1 MKRILSGLVALLCC
15 ATALGAAPR
24 TESLLT
30 DWKFTRDDSPE
41 FSAARF
47 DDRGWQQVTVPHDWA
62 IYGPFD
68 KEIDMQRVAIEQ
80 NGERIPTE
88 KTGRTG
94 ALPYIGT
101 GWYRTSFR
109 LAPEQAGKRVV
120 ITFDGAMSD
129 AQVWVNGRKAGN
141 WPYGYSTFW
150 FDLSELVVP
159 GENTVAVRLE
169 NLERS
174 SRWYPG
180 AGLYRPVHLT
190 VCEPFSIEKWG
201 VTVTTPE
208 ADEQWA
214 SVEVRT
220 AFTRPRADGT
230 LRIDNKVF
238 DGDDRQV
245 TSASSQDVRLYG
257 GCHRTRFILPS
268 PRLWSPET
276 PELYTLLTEV
286 YLDDRLVDT
295 DTTRFGVRTL
305 SFTPER
311 GFELNGKQRKIKGVC
326 LHHDLGPLG
335 AAVNEAALRRQ
346 IRILKQMGCD
356 AIRTAHNMPSP
367 QQMDIC
373 DEMGMMVMAESFDEW
388 MYAKCKNGY
397 NRFFAEWYERDLT
410 NLVRCHRNHPSI
422 IMWSTGNE
430 IPEQGARDGQKWAY
444 RLQQICHRE
453 DPTRPVTNGMDRVDA
468 AIANQFAATHDIVG
482 LNYRTHKYRTAYD
495 ALPQGFILG
504 SETASTVS
512 SRGVYKFPVQE
523 YKDKRYDDGQCSSY
537 DLEACNWSNIPED
550 DWLLQDDQQW
560 VIGEFVWTGFDYLG
574 EPTPY
579 DEVWPS
585 RSSYFGICDLAG
597 LPKDRYYLYRSRWNT
612 AEPTLHILPHWNWQG
627 REGETTPVFVYTS
640 YPSAELFVN
649 GVSQGR
655 RTKDPASRENRYRLR
670 WNEVEY
676 QPGTLRAVAY
686 DADGNAVA
694 EKEIRTAGAPRG
706 LVLEAD
712 RRVLKAD
719 GRDLSFITVRAVDKQ
734 GNFCPLADNALEF
747 SVSGEGAFR
756 AVCNGDATST
766 ELFHLPAMKLFNGMA
781 VVIVRSTDRAGEME
795 LTVKGRN
802 LKTAALKIRTE

>member
-208 ADEQWA
+208 TDEQWA

-238 DGDDRQV
+238 DGDGRQV

-756 AVCNGDATST
+756 AACNGDATST

>member
-15 ATALGAAPR
+15 ATAPAAPR
-24 TESLLT
+24 TESLLS

-41 FSAARF
+41 FSDARF
-47 DDRGWQQVTVPHDWA
+47 DDRGWQRVTVPHDWA

-68 KEIDMQRVAIEQ
+68 KEIDIQRVAIEQ
-80 NGERIPTE
+80 NGEHIPTE

-101 GWYRTSFR
+101 GWYRTSFE
-109 LAPEQAGKRVV
+109 LAPDQAGKRVV
-120 ITFDGAMSD
+120 ITFAGAMSD
-129 AQVWVNGRKAGN
+129 AQEWVNGRKAGN

-208 ADEQWA
+208 VDEQWA
-214 SVEVRT
+214 KVGVRT
-220 AFTRPRADGT
+220 AFTRPQADGT
-230 LRIDNKVF
+230 LRIDHKVF
-238 DGDDRQV
+238 DGDGRQV
-245 TSASSQDVRLYG
+245 ASSSSQEVRLYG
-257 GCHRTRFILPS
+257 GCHQSQFIL
-268 PRLWSPET
+268 LFVFFFVWET
-276 PELYTLLTEV
+276 TEIYTLLTEV

-295 DTTRFGVRTL
+295 DTARFGVRTL

-311 GFELNGKQRKIKGVC
+311 GFELNGKQRKITGVC

-410 NLVRCHRNHPSI
+410 NLVRCHRNHPCI

-444 RLQQICHRE
+444 RLQRICHRE
-453 DPTRPVTNGMDRVDA
+453 DPTRPVANGKGRVDA

-482 LNYRTHKYRTAYD
+482 LNYRTQKYRTAYD

-550 DWLLQDDQQW
+550 DWLLQDDQPW

-670 WNEVEY
+670 WNDVKY

-686 DADGNAVA
+686 DADGNAVM
-694 EKEIRTAGAPRG
+694 EKEIRTAGTPRG

-719 GRDLSFITVRAVDKQ
+719 GQDLSFITVRAVDKQ

-766 ELFHLPAMKLFNGMA
+766 ELFHLPVMKLFNGMA

-802 LKTAALKIRTE
+802 LKTATLKIRTE

>member
-238 DGDDRQV
+238 DGDGRQV

-766 ELFHLPAMKLFNGMA
+766 ELFHLPAIKLFNGMA